1 MVPTGISSVSEVRE
15 GKNEMGRRKTIPNR
29 LRRGLVG
36 VFFIAALTGSVRAQD
51 PRVVAALADMAT
63 LSDAE
68 IAAYLDTGYL
78 FSLEDL
84 NDLLS
89 PWTYYY
95 FDDIMWAGGAQ
106 VVSTLT
112 GRFEPNRVDVRVPPH
127 IWGGPYVTYHQDRI
141 SLDPA
146 GYDPGTPLDPWGNPY
161 YLFTPLGLV
170 RPTLGALTLE
180 LYGDT
185 FDRYAIVSL
194 GPDGVM
200 SDDDVIFPFEGAP
213 FYLPTRTVIS
223 SVNPAVV
230 SPGQSATIRGY
241 NFGATQGSSRVELG
255 SRAVAAIV
263 SWADRSVTFVVP
275 SNAASGQVVVAR
287 PTERSNPFLLQVRS
301 AARHWTF
308 YR

>member
-1 MVPTGISSVSEVRE
+1 MWRC
-15 GKNEMGRRKTIPNR
+15 KTILNR

-36 VFFIAALTGSVRAQD
+36 AIFIAALAGSAPAQD
-51 PRVVAALADMAT
+51 PRVVAALADMAAMR
-63 LSDAE
+63 DAE

-95 FDDIMWAGGAQ
+95 FDDIMWGGGAQ
-106 VVSTLT
+106 VISTLT
-112 GRFEPNRVDVRVPPH
+112 GRYEPTRVDVRWPPH
-127 IWGGPYVTYHQDRI
+127 LWEGPYVTYQQGHFSTDG
-141 SLDPA
+141 A

-170 RPTLGALTLE
+170 KPTQGTLTLE

-194 GPDGVM
+194 GPDGVV
-200 SDDDVIFPFEGAP
+200 SDDDVILRFEGAP

-223 SVNPAVV
+223 SVNPATA
-230 SPGQSATIRGY
+230 SPGQRVTLRGY
-241 NFGATQGSSRVELG
+241 NFGAPQGSSRVELG
-255 SRAVAAIV
+255 GRPLTTVV
-263 SWADRSVTFVVP
+263 SWGDRSITFVVP
-275 SNAASGQVVVAR
+275 SDGSSGQVVVVR
-287 PTERSNPFLLQVRS
+287 PTERSNPFLLQVRT
-301 AARHWTF
+301 AARHWAL